1 MAAMRAY
8 CDMVSTLHPCLE
20 NKASFKASTVLASAH
35 LPSAQSLGTSAT
47 ETGRKHVTYGQ
58 SYHEHTTCFQQ
69 SLICLMKIKKTY
81 VPPQWLLPLN
91 ITSSIVL

>member
-20 NKASFKASTVLASAH
+20 NKASFKAFTVLASAH
-35 LPSAQSLGTSAT
+35 LPSAQSLGTSAI

-58 SYHEHTTCFQQ
+58 SYHEHITCFQQ
-69 SLICLMKIKKTY
+69 SVNSSNEYKKKPTFHLNGCCL
-81 VPPQWLLPLN
+81 
-91 ITSSIVL
+91 

>member
-1 MAAMRAY
+1 MAAMRAC

-20 NKASFKASTVLASAH
+20 NKASFKASAVLASAH

-58 SYHEHTTCFQQ
+58 SYHEHITYFQR
-69 SLICLMKIKKTY
+69 SFNSSMKNENKKPTFHLNGCCL
-81 VPPQWLLPLN
+81 
-91 ITSSIVL
+91 